1 MKTTKA
7 FIASFGT
14 SVLLVGSSVTMLA
27 VVSAVLAFRGI
38 PGPRADTPA
47 QTVVVRAAEAS
58 QDEIQLTRD
67 DIDAATEPSRD
78 DQAPPASGG
87 SPSGAGDSQP
97 ASDSGTTSSNT
108 GGPGS
113 SSPPSDAPGD
123 NENNG
128 DRNLRDQIDE
138 LPNRVRDTV
147 NGIDLGKNG
156 RDATRALSDG
166 VVSKLNPKLGE
177 AVKKTTEPVWEIL
190 DRDP

>member
-27 VVSAVLAFRGI
+27 VVSAVLAFRGL

-67 DIDAATEPSRD
+67 DIDSATEPSRN
-78 DQAPPASGG
+78 DQAPPADGG
-87 SPSGAGDSQP
+87 SASGAGGS
-97 ASDSGTTSSNT
+97 
-108 GGPGS
+108 GS
-113 SSPPSDAPGD
+113 SSQPSDTPGD
-123 NENNG
+123 NGGNG
-128 DRNLRDQIDE
+128 GRNLRDQIDE
-138 LPNRVRDTV
+138 LPNRVRETV